1 VSLADVPVHSGPE
14 CSKPP
19 SFSDLPST
27 LNEALNTPALPP
39 IPQVT
44 PDEVHSAL
52 LAINTSP
59 LRAATIAAVQA
70 KQLDRQANMI
80 RRWKGGNKTTTFIKG
95 SHVSLSLPGALLHGV
110 DVTRAPCMV
119 LEEVR
124 PQYYQLLH
132 PLGILQGLHQPGN
145 LQPLKGHTF
154 PPEMQQAFETYE
166 EGTVGSVSIGAVV
179 RSLTGEWQIKLS
191 WVTAHPQSQWQG
203 RSSVNV
209 ETAARGAAANVR
221 LQEQPVPST
230 AIVVS
235 ASVTTLLP
243 LEPLLPSTLRW
254 LAAARLQRDM
264 KERHHRANLKLREE
278 LDRKK
283 LQ

>member
-1 VSLADVPVHSGPE
+1 
-14 CSKPP
+14 
-19 SFSDLPST
+19 
-27 LNEALNTPALPP
+27 
-39 IPQVT
+39 
-44 PDEVHSAL
+44 
-52 LAINTSP
+52 
-59 LRAATIAAVQA
+59 
-70 KQLDRQANMI
+70 
-80 RRWKGGNKTTTFIKG
+80 
-95 SHVSLSLPGALLHGV
+95 
-110 DVTRAPCMV
+110 MV

-124 PQYYQLLH
+124 PQYYRLLH

-179 RSLTGEWQIKLS
+179 RSLTGQWQMKLG

-209 ETAARGAAANVR
+209 ETAAREVAANVR
-221 LQEQPVPST
+221 LQEQPVQST

-235 ASVTTLLP
+235 ASVTSLLP
-243 LEPLLPSTLRW
+243 LEPLLLSTLRW
-254 LAAARLQRDM
+254 LAAARRRRAM
-264 KERHHRANLKLREE
+264 KERHHRAGIVPREE
-278 LDRKK
+278 LHRKK